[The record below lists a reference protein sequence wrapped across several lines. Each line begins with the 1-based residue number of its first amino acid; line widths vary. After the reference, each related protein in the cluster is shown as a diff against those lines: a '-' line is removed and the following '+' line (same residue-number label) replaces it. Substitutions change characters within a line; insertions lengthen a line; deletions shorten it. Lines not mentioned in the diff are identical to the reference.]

1 MICFRLTLWYGS
13 TMGNPSGVVHT
24 TVVICSLRKRVVTP
38 FFFLEADDPSSSMA
52 SRTRS
57 PGTDFEIIRAEAVSQ
72 VMISFA
78 PWNKSPMHCSTW
90 GAHQN
95 PFIWREGTSLYLLG
109 EVCRSKVTFPKR
121 NITAFLQLPLNLIPR
136 ADECDTPYTVV
147 MTVCFTTFRETLPIS
162 IVANLLS
169 GFRSRSPFIRFST
182 ILATYVYTSD
192 GRSVVSRLTCRA
204 PRASPPRAA

>member
-1 MICFRLTLWYGS
+1 
-13 TMGNPSGVVHT
+13 MGNPSGVVHT

-136 ADECDTPYTVV
+136 ADECDTIYGRHDRLLHNFPRDLADKHCGKLIVWV
-147 MTVCFTTFRETLPIS
+147 PLQIIFHSFLDHIGNVCI
-162 IVANLLS
+162 
-169 GFRSRSPFIRFST
+169 
-182 ILATYVYTSD
+182 YV
-192 GRSVVSRLTCRA
+192 
-204 PRASPPRAA
+204 